1 MSYWIDPFLYCS
13 EWSCTRPKET
23 GREYCTPCIKLARA
37 VGRRLDDEP
46 EEDRELTLIKVQGR
60 YRSHLAACE
69 VDPRSRAYA
78 LLCASRSDYPLADSE
93 RDD

>member
-1 MSYWIDPFLYCS
+1 MSYWINPHLYCS
-13 EWSCTRPKET
+13 DGWCRRPKET

-37 VGRRLDDEP
+37 VGRRMDDEP
-46 EEDRELTLIKVQGR
+46 EDDLELALVRVQGR

-78 LLCASRSDYPLADSE
+78 LMSASAYGVPDEGAGG
-93 RDD
+93 